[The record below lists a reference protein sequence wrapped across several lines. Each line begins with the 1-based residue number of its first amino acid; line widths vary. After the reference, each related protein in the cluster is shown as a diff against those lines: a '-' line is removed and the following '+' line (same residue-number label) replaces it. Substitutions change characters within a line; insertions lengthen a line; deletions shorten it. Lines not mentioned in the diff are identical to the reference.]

1 MSRPSSDTRQFST
14 HRQLLA
20 RTSTRRSRAG
30 LDAIIVPASRPAANL
45 DHAVTLARA
54 LNCQLA
60 VLCSRQARGA
70 EVNDLLATRNVA
82 RAIVVDMPPGYRLP
96 DVEFATSKL
105 LDLDYLPGSPNGDL
119 SAKRNIGVLLARKLG
134 WQRIFFLDDDIRD
147 LNASDV
153 HDAALM
159 LGPLDAVGMRAV
171 DYPDN
176 SVVCH
181 GHRETG
187 AYQDVFIS
195 GSALAVNVAGRTP
208 FFPDIYNE
216 DWFHFYHAAATQ
228 KLGWSGR
235 DVTQLCYDPFA
246 DPRRAAV
253 QEFGDMMAEGLFG
266 LLHFR
271 LGAERATGD
280 YWQAFLTARMRFL
293 AGVRD
298 RAETVEPYLRQRI
311 VTSVDA
317 AQDCANR
324 IEPRLC
330 EQYVSLWLQDL
341 ARWDQH
347 LTDVRRRSSVVRAL
361 GDLGLTLAERNPYVM
376 AGIVRARN
384 VAVAASRGMP
394 TLAMPG
400 LAAAAAQ
407 AISAVPGL
415 AETGLPAAPD
425 LRAPAPDED
434 GLVRKVVG
442 RARSAV
448 RHWIVADMR
457 SEVIPSPEDPGNPRT
472 GRHRRVPEP
481 AAFEP
486 ADLHSGWPPAV
497 ADEEPVPIARQQV
510 LPVLV
515 SCRLKHLGWA
525 KAAIPAFWTGARLPY
540 APVAFAFEQ

>member
-1 MSRPSSDTRQFST
+1 VSRPSPGTRQFST

-20 RTSTRRSRAG
+20 RTSSRRGRAG

-54 LNCQLA
+54 LNCQLV
-60 VLCSRQARGA
+60 VLCSRQTGSAA
-70 EVNDLLATRNVA
+70 VNDLLAARNFA
-82 RAIVVDMPPGYRLP
+82 HAIVVDVPPGYCLP

-105 LDLDYLPGSPNGDL
+105 LELDYLPRSPNGDL

-147 LNASDV
+147 LNASDID
-153 HDAALM
+153 DAASM
-159 LGPLDAVGMRAV
+159 LGPLDAVGMRSI

-187 AYQDVFIS
+187 AYQDVFIG
-195 GSALAVNVAGRTP
+195 GSALAVNVAGRVP

-253 QEFGDMMAEGLFG
+253 QEFGDIMAEGLFG

-280 YWQAFLTARMRFL
+280 YWQAFLAARMRFL

-298 RAETVEPYLRQRI
+298 RADTVEQYLRQRI

-317 AQDCANR
+317 AQDCAKR
-324 IEPRLC
+324 IESRLC
-330 EQYVSLWLQDL
+330 EQYVSLWLEDL

-347 LTDVRRRSSVVRAL
+347 LTDVRQRSSVRMAL
-361 GDLGLTLAERNPYVM
+361 DDLGLTLAERNPYVL
-376 AGIVRARN
+376 AGIVTARN
-384 VAVAASRGMP
+384 VVAAGRPGMP
-394 TLAMPG
+394 TLAMPA

-407 AISAVPGL
+407 AISAVAGL
-415 AETGLPAAPD
+415 AELALPAAYD
-425 LRAPAPDED
+425 LRAPAPDQD
-434 GLVRKVVG
+434 GLVRRAVG

-448 RHWIVADMR
+448 RHLVLADER
-457 SEVIPSPEDPGNPRT
+457 RALIPPPEDSGNPRT

-481 AAFEP
+481 PAAEPPASKPPASEPPADGRGVVPPASEP
-486 ADLHSGWPPAV
+486 AVSEPPA
-497 ADEEPVPIARQQV
+497 APQ
-510 LPVLV
+510 LT
-515 SCRLKHLGWA
+515 
-525 KAAIPAFWTGARLPY
+525 AAASLA
-540 APVAFAFEQ
+540 

>member
-1 MSRPSSDTRQFST
+1 VSRPSPGTRQFST

-20 RTSTRRSRAG
+20 RTSSRRGRAG

-54 LNCQLA
+54 LNCQLV
-60 VLCSRQARGA
+60 VLCSRQTGSAA
-70 EVNDLLATRNVA
+70 VNDLLAARNFA
-82 RAIVVDMPPGYRLP
+82 HAIVVDVPPGYCLP

-105 LDLDYLPGSPNGDL
+105 LELDYLPRSPNGDL

-147 LNASDV
+147 LNASDID
-153 HDAALM
+153 DAASM
-159 LGPLDAVGMRAV
+159 LGPLDAVGMRSI

-187 AYQDVFIS
+187 AYQDVFIG
-195 GSALAVNVAGRTP
+195 GSALAVNAAGRMP

-253 QEFGDMMAEGLFG
+253 QEFGDIMAEGLFG
-266 LLHFR
+266 LLHFG
-271 LGAERATGD
+271 LGPERATGD
-280 YWQAFLTARMRFL
+280 YWQAFLAARMRFL

-298 RAETVEPYLRQRI
+298 RADTVEQYLRQRI

-317 AQDCANR
+317 AQDCAKR
-324 IEPRLC
+324 IESRLC
-330 EQYVSLWLQDL
+330 EQYVSLWLEDL

-347 LTDVRRRSSVVRAL
+347 LTDVRRRSSVRMAL
-361 GDLGLTLAERNPYVM
+361 DDLGLTLAERNPYVL
-376 AGIVRARN
+376 AGIVTARN
-384 VAVAASRGMP
+384 VAVAAGRPGMP

-400 LAAAAAQ
+400 LAAAQ
-407 AISAVPGL
+407 AISAVAGL
-415 AETGLPAAPD
+415 AKTGLSAAHD
-425 LRAPAPDED
+425 LRPPAPDED
-434 GLVRKVVG
+434 GLVRKEVG

-448 RHWIVADMR
+448 RHWVLADER
-457 SEVIPSPEDPGNPRT
+457 RTLIPSSEDLGNPRT

-481 AAFEP
+481 P
-486 ADLHSGWPPAV
+486 ASEPPAS
-497 ADEEPVPIARQQV
+497 EPP
-510 LPVLV
+510 
-515 SCRLKHLGWA
+515 
-525 KAAIPAFWTGARLPY
+525 AAPQLTAAASL
-540 APVAFAFEQ
+540 A